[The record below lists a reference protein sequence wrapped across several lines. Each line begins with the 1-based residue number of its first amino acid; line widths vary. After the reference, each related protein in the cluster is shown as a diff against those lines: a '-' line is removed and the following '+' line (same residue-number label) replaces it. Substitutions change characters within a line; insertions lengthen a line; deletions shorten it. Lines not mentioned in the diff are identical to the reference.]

1 MIELGR
7 NLNPTRMADENQ
19 QVTPPSNAPVLSFE
33 GKRYDINSL
42 PDDIKQLVVGMQ
54 VADAQIKMHQD
65 TVKLLTIG
73 RQTMARQL
81 NEQLRTI
88 DPLPESESQ

>member
-1 MIELGR
+1 
-7 NLNPTRMADENQ
+7 MADENQ
-19 QVTPPSNAPVLSFE
+19 QATPPSNAPVLSFE

-65 TVKLLTIG
+65 TVKLLTIS

>member
-1 MIELGR
+1 MT
-7 NLNPTRMADENQ
+7 NENQ
-19 QVTPPSNAPVLSFE
+19 QTTAAGDAPVLSFD

-42 PDDIKQLVVGMQ
+42 PDDIKQIVVGLQ

-65 TVKLLTIG
+65 TVKLLSIS

-81 NEQLRTI
+81 GERLRTI
-88 DPLPESESQ
+88 DPLPESDSDPLPESQ

>member
-1 MIELGR
+1 
-7 NLNPTRMADENQ
+7 MANETQ
-19 QVTPPSNAPVLSFE
+19 QTPPSSNAPVLSFE

-42 PDDIKQLVVGMQ
+42 PDDIKQVVIGMR

-65 TVKLLTIG
+65 TVKLLTIS

-81 NEQLRTI
+81 NERLRTI
-88 DPLPESESQ
+88 NPLPEPPESE

>member
-1 MIELGR
+1 
-7 NLNPTRMADENQ
+7 MANGNQ
-19 QVTPPSNAPVLSFE
+19 QTTPPNNEPALSFE

-42 PDDIKQLVVGMQ
+42 PDDIKQVVIGMQ

-65 TVKLLTIG
+65 TVKLLSIS

-81 NEQLRTI
+81 NERLSTI
-88 DPLPESESQ
+88 DPLPESQ

>member
-1 MIELGR
+1 
-7 NLNPTRMADENQ
+7 MANENQ
-19 QVTPPSNAPVLSFE
+19 QAAPNDAPILSFE

-54 VADAQIKMHQD
+54 TANAQIKMHED
-65 TVKLLTIG
+65 TLKLLSIS

-81 NEQLRTI
+81 NERLRTI
-88 DPLPESESQ
+88 DPLPESE

>member
-1 MIELGR
+1 
-7 NLNPTRMADENQ
+7 MANENQ
-19 QVTPPSNAPVLSFE
+19 PITSPSDAPTLSFE

-54 VADAQIKMHQD
+54 TANAQIKMHED
-65 TVKLLTIG
+65 TLKLLSIS

-81 NEQLRTI
+81 SERLRTI
-88 DPLPESESQ
+88 DPLPESQ